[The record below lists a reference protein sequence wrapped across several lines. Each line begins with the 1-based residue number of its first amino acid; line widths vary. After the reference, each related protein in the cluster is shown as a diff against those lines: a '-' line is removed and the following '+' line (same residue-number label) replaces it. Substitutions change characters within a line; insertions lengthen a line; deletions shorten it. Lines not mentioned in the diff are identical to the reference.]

1 MLSVAQL
8 GGDEDFF
15 SRNSGG
21 CDRSAHAC
29 FVAIGGGRVDVPA
42 TGFQRSFHHA
52 LRLILRDLEDAE
64 AELGNTDPVVQ
75 RQVRD
80 GDHDTS
86 RTGSSLLAMYA
97 ASRYQLA
104 STTQREQK
112 RSQKS
117 VGPCE
122 NSEIRLTSDRYS
134 HDMTLFVASSSSRSI
149 QRHAPLK

>member
-1 MLSVAQL
+1 MTSTLRELRLASKASAAAPCSPLRSLVVMKIS
-8 GGDEDFF
+8 
-15 SRNSGG
+15 SRAIPEA
-21 CDRSAHAC
+21 DRRAHAC

-52 LRLILRDLEDAE
+52 LSLILRDLEDAE

-97 ASRYQLA
+97 ASPYQLA
-104 STTQREQK
+104 STTQRERK
-112 RSQKS
+112 
-117 VGPCE
+117 
-122 NSEIRLTSDRYS
+122 
-134 HDMTLFVASSSSRSI
+134 A
-149 QRHAPLK
+149 